1 MVYAMASIGLLG
13 FLVWSHHMYI
23 VGLDADLRAY
33 FLSALMIIA
42 IPTGIKI
49 FSWLI
54 NPFSKDKNKNK
65 NKNKKLIRNY
75 QKINNNNI
83 IKTYLNINN
92 IIIIDIYKGNLY
104 DIYPRS
110 NRNYIQPNNINKE
123 LVVYGYNLESC
134 VGIPLYTNIVKHI
147 VGIPNN
153 ILYIITGILLTD
165 GWIDYLSKKDLDKKT
180 IIEINCR
187 FRLKQSIIHSEY
199 LIYVFILLSHY
210 CISYPKIKI
219 AKVKGKSYN
228 QLEFYTRSLP
238 CFTILRYI
246 FYNGRVKIVPNNLY
260 DLLNYESLA
269 HIIICDGSFVKGG
282 GLYLNLQSF
291 LTKELIFIINIL
303 KIKFNLNCLLHKSRN
318 KYLIYIRVESVKRLF
333 PIIYKY
339 ILPSIRYKF
348 DIILWQKKYN
358 MIN

>member
-54 NPFSKDKNKNK
+54 NPFSKDK
-65 NKNKKLIRNY
+65 KKVDHKLS
-75 QKINNNNI
+75 KKNNNKI
-83 IKTYLNINN
+83 IKTYLNNNN
-92 IIIIDIYKGNLY
+92 IIILGDIYKGNLY
-104 DIYPRS
+104 NIYPRS

-134 VGIPLYTNIVKHI
+134 VGIPIYTNIVKHI